1 MDYNIK
7 ELSLHVVCILKHKK
21 YANVCSEANNE
32 LCYSVTKA

>member
-7 ELSLHVVCILKHKK
+7 ELSLHVERILQHKT